1 MPAPAPAEEKGRYAG
16 KGGLSDRMS
25 GKKAQK
31 KRGRPRFFRPLEP
44 YALVGDSSKAKKA
57 LGWEPRISFKEMIQ
71 EMVSHELDRLQK
83 AKRAESFS
91 IKA

>member
-1 MPAPAPAEEKGRYAG
+1 MVETAFETLKLDWKLYVRQ
-16 KGGLSDRMS
+16 D
-25 GKKAQK
+25 
-31 KRGRPRFFRPLEP
+31 PRFFRPLEP